1 MNDRTRNIEL
11 AALAAAT
18 DANGNVDLTRFEA
31 QRLILQHQSID
42 GTNADAVVREIAA
55 SPAFSRPDGKE
66 QARSLLDAV
75 RENLP
80 TDQRAR
86 FDAAID
92 SSNHWD
98 GFFERKYEY
107 AEKLGGD
114 LWDYAKGKVNWADE
128 QVSEQLAQYREWA
141 QRATSNPE
149 NSYLQRAAA
158 KMAAEGIGKAQE
170 NYGALK
176 GASSHALTMVGE
188 TVDLAKLG
196 YRFASDTDFRNTII
210 GAAAVYASEVQR
222 DPSKPIDDIS
232 NAARNAWNEWE
243 KGLEQA
249 QQQGKERE
257 YLGSAQG
264 AVGVELL
271 AAVVPVSKL
280 GKFAKVAKAVDVDLA
295 EGAELGGAATRK
307 AGSEASEALAE
318 LTRSAVDAKKAGGF
332 GADGADLMFQGLA
345 GVRRSQGE
353 LRTLVSEMK
362 TAGTMDG
369 LLSSGALRPQEL
381 GYLAR
386 TDLDVFK
393 GNVSFDQAVTAYVG
407 KRSLS
412 DLSTR
417 EIGDIGE
424 AMLANDLA
432 QNGYRDLV
440 PIQNKSGH
448 GNDMVGTNPR
458 TGRIEVFEA
467 KASVHGQAKQQTGD
481 PEQLITAR
489 LNKAYDAEGHWAPH
503 NMWEE
508 QAASTAR
515 RILLN
520 NVDQTTGRLDIDTN
534 WARVNIT
541 KDADGVIRGT
551 PEIEPWR
558 APQQQVPAIP
568 QRASVPDSQ
577 ASNFVLPASF
587 HSPAHPGKHAFDRA
601 SEEVRRMEASN
612 GIASGPNSEKL
623 AGAVAVAVEREQLQL
638 HHLELS
644 KDGKVQAVEIG
655 PYPEF
660 QRRSVAIESAKA
672 ITTPLDQ
679 SAAEWAQLRSPHY
692 RSQEQPTLRMS
703 DQAALLGQLSPE
715 DNKLF
720 SKIRDNIPGHV
731 PDEQI
736 ALATLRAKQIGI
748 TDESKL
754 QTAALSGDTLW
765 LVGNTPGFREQLNLA
780 EQAPALQET
789 VQETQAFN
797 NQQREIQL
805 AQEIEQRQQGQAQ
818 AMKV

>member
-18 DANGNVDLTRFEA
+18 DANGNVDFTRLEA

-42 GTNADAVVREIAA
+42 GVDADAVVRDIVS
-55 SPAFSRPDGKE
+55 SPAFSRADGKE
-66 QARSLLDAV
+66 HARPLLDAI
-75 RENLP
+75 RGGLP
-80 TDQRAR
+80 ADQRAR
-86 FDAAID
+86 FDTAVD
-92 SSNHWD
+92 NSNHWD
-98 GFFERKYEY
+98 GFFERGFER
-107 AEKLGGD
+107 AQEGVSD
-114 LWDYAKGKVNWADE
+114 AWDYAKGKVNWADA
-128 QVSEQLAQYREWA
+128 QVSDQLAEYRQWA
-141 QRATSNPE
+141 QRATNNPE
-149 NSYLQRAAA
+149 NSYLERAAA
-158 KMAAEGIGKAQE
+158 NMAADGIGKAQE

-188 TVDLAKLG
+188 TVDLAKFG

-222 DPSKPIDDIS
+222 DPSKPVNDIS
-232 NAARNAWNEWE
+232 NAARKAWNEWE

-264 AVGVELL
+264 AVGIELL
-271 AAVVPVSKL
+271 AAVVPISKL

-295 EGAELGGAATRK
+295 EGAELVGVATRK
-307 AGSEASEALAE
+307 AGSEATEVLAD

-332 GADGADLMFQGLA
+332 GAEGADLMLQGLA

-362 TAGTMDG
+362 AAGTMDG

-386 TDLDVFK
+386 ADLDVFK
-393 GNVSFDQAVTAYVG
+393 DSVSFDQAVTAYVG
-407 KRSLS
+407 KRSLT

-424 AMLANDLA
+424 AMLSNDLA
-432 QNGYRDLV
+432 KKGYRDLV
-440 PIQNKSGH
+440 PIQNTSGH
-448 GNDMVGTNPR
+448 GNDLVGTNPT
-458 TGRIEVFEA
+458 TGRAEVFEA
-467 KASVHGQAKQQTGD
+467 KASVHGQAKYQTGD
-481 PEQLITAR
+481 PEPLISAR
-489 LNKAYDAEGHWAPH
+489 LNKAMEAQGHWAPH

-508 QAASTAR
+508 QAAATAE
-515 RILLN
+515 RIVKQYRDDATEL
-520 NVDQTTGRLDIDTN
+520 LDIDTN

-541 KDADGVIRGT
+541 KDANGIIRGT

-558 APQQQVPAIP
+558 APQQVPATP
-568 QRASVPDSQ
+568 QRAEVANPQ

-587 HSPAHPGKHAFDRA
+587 HSPTHPGKHAFDRA

-623 AGAVAVAVEREQLQL
+623 AGAVAVAVEREHLQL
-638 HHLELS
+638 HHLELD
-644 KDGKVQAVEIG
+644 KDGKIQAVEIG

-660 QRRSVAIESAKA
+660 QRRSVAIDSARA
-672 ITTPLDQ
+672 IATPLDQ

-692 RSQEQPTLRMS
+692 RSQEPPALRNG
-703 DQAALLGQLSPE
+703 DQAALLSQLSPE
-715 DNKLF
+715 DAKLF
-720 SKIRDNIPGHV
+720 SKIRDSIPGHV

-736 ALATLRAKQIGI
+736 ALATLRAKQVGI

-765 LVGNTPGFREQLNLA
+765 LAGNTPGFRERVNLS
-780 EQAPALQET
+780 EQAPALQDT
-789 VQETQAFN
+789 VQQTQVFN
-797 NQQREIQL
+797 KQQRELQL
-805 AQEIEQRQQGQAQ
+805 AQEMEQRQQAQ
-818 AMKV
+818 GMAMKV